1 MINQS
6 KKIQSKIN
14 KKIYHCI
21 IIIYIIIII
30 IIYFLFKKFSYSFLL
45 LIQLIKSLM
54 KVVID
59 SFTPYFQDDSFRR
72 VGVIMFHSR
81 SFLLITTVV
90 ADVRFL

>member
-1 MINQS
+1 
-6 KKIQSKIN
+6 
-14 KKIYHCI
+14 
-21 IIIYIIIII
+21 
-30 IIYFLFKKFSYSFLL
+30 
-45 LIQLIKSLM
+45 M